1 MKNQPKNLENCIASE
16 ELGMK
21 KFLFANWNGG
31 YREYGEY
38 GGRVRQER
46 TWIEKQNENPGFS
59 GFDMDAR
66 ETPYSPYSP

>member
-1 MKNQPKNLENCIASE
+1 MTNNIPSE
-16 ELGMK
+16 ELGKK

-31 YREYGEY
+31 YGEY